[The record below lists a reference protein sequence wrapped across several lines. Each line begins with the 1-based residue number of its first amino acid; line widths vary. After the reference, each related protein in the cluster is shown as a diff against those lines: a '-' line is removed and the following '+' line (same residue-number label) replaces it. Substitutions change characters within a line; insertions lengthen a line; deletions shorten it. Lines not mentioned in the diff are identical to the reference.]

1 MAIDLTFANLETA
14 VPSGAIFRDETNSDI
29 KISLK
34 ALMGENAVNWGDAKV
49 SEAISK
55 LLDGCSKAQTAFN
68 AASATDLNSYPA
80 PTPGIPTQDADGNWY
95 ASFTHTVTV
104 NIPLNRN
111 ETSGVAL

>member
-1 MAIDLTFANLETA
+1 MAIDLTFANLEA
-14 VPSGAIFRDETNSDI
+14 ALPPGSVVDDVATNDI

-34 ALMGENAVNWGDAKV
+34 ALMGEAAVDFADPKV

-55 LLDGCSKAQTAFN
+55 LLDGCAKAQTAFN

-95 ASFTHTVTV
+95 ASFTHSVTV

-111 ETSGVAL
+111 ETSGVVL